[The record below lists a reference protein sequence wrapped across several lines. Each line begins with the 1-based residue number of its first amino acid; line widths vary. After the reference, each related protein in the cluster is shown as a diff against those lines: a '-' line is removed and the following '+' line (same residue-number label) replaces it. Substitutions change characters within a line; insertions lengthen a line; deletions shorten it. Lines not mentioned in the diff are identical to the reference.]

1 MQKARDSRSVQSS
14 PSLSASFL
22 ARPPLPKKKKKSS
35 SVYPTW
41 NNRCETCE
49 TVFVEIRTFKT
60 CHKYPLFER
69 RILRRRQ
76 KEEEE
81 EEDKILYNNGVD
93 KLRDHGRGHRR
104 RGVLDAFGYSNEH
117 VDVTTEREDDSKDD
131 GRRLERGKHRGG
143 GEERRGGNREEAE
156 EVIVG
161 LFV

>member
-1 MQKARDSRSVQSS
+1 
-14 PSLSASFL
+14 
-22 ARPPLPKKKKKSS
+22 
-35 SVYPTW
+35 
-41 NNRCETCE
+41 
-49 TVFVEIRTFKT
+49 
-60 CHKYPLFER
+60 
-69 RILRRRQ
+69 
-76 KEEEE
+76 
-81 EEDKILYNNGVD
+81 VD

-161 LFV
+161 ISFKRERTLETRARKAFFKRA

>member
-1 MQKARDSRSVQSS
+1 MWKFERSKCVINNLC
-14 PSLSASFL
+14 LSGEYYEEE
-22 ARPPLPKKKKKSS
+22 KKKKKK
-35 SVYPTW
+35 TK
-41 NNRCETCE
+41 
-49 TVFVEIRTFKT
+49 EI
-60 CHKYPLFER
+60 
-69 RILRRRQ
+69 
-76 KEEEE
+76 
-81 EEDKILYNNGVD
+81 ILYDNGVD